1 MESLGASIFR
11 GKETVK
17 KRGGDQVE
25 QEKRKYYVSLEFG
38 THTGEI
44 QTQKDENSPV
54 FQYEIEATPQEVE
67 QLEKLFAEAQET
79 ELQFF
84 AKAHVPFLDNE
95 AEENAEED
103 REINRIY
110 QMIYQLG
117 TEKTREQLREIGVVR

>member
-1 MESLGASIFR
+1 M
-11 GKETVK
+11 
-17 KRGGDQVE
+17 E

-38 THTGEI
+38 THAGEI
-44 QTQKDENSPV
+44 QAQKDENSPV

-95 AEENAEED
+95 AAENAEED

-117 TEKTREQLREIGVVR
+117 TEKTREQLREIGVIR